1 MTPSKPMTFEGS
13 IVVGSTV
20 VPVVVGSVGSKGSSV
35 GSSVGASVGGF
46 GGDVTGFSVAGRLPI
61 SSQITRLVFSQTAS

>member
-1 MTPSKPMTFEGS
+1 MTFEGS

-20 VPVVVGSVGSKGSSV
+20 VPVVVGSSVGSKGSSV
-35 GSSVGASVGGF
+35 GASVGASVGGF